1 MAATTPRLTNMLMAG
16 QPPFTAGLMCPPR
29 DFSPLAPLRAS
40 RNMSSCITSTVKTP
54 SKTAPT
60 PTDTMAT
67 LPSPSASRPP
77 LDTSPVPST
86 DIRDSSGSGTGRTRG
101 LRPAS
106 PLPQAFHAAT
116 HGPPPHLRPLAPVW
130 DSLDHDMQ
138 AQMRLVSLRDVE
150 EGIEHARTTADQHAL
165 DLAIAKHERLL
176 LPLRTKAV
184 TLDSSSEATRAG
196 IRDTARTLKE
206 Y

>member
-1 MAATTPRLTNMLMAG
+1 
-16 QPPFTAGLMCPPR
+16 
-29 DFSPLAPLRAS
+29 
-40 RNMSSCITSTVKTP
+40 
-54 SKTAPT
+54 
-60 PTDTMAT
+60 
-67 LPSPSASRPP
+67 
-77 LDTSPVPST
+77 
-86 DIRDSSGSGTGRTRG
+86 
-101 LRPAS
+101 
-106 PLPQAFHAAT
+106 
-116 HGPPPHLRPLAPVW
+116 
-130 DSLDHDMQ
+130 
-138 AQMRLVSLRDVE
+138 MRLVSLRDVE